1 MKPDLQVSNE
11 DTQASKPF
19 QMVRTPPKVMMWAAV
34 ALCVFF
40 AFVAFYY
47 FGPKS
52 QDDLDPDARP
62 VGGNK
67 VLAPLAPASA
77 ASVNR

>member
-1 MKPDLQVSNE
+1 MSNE
-11 DTQASKPF
+11 DTEGSKPF
-19 QMVRTPPKVMMWAAV
+19 QTVRTPKKVMVWAAV

-47 FGPKS
+47 FGPKG
-52 QDDLDPDARP
+52 QDELDPNARP

-67 VLAPLAPASA
+67 VQAPLAPASA
-77 ASVNR
+77 ASAN

>member
-1 MKPDLQVSNE
+1 
-11 DTQASKPF
+11 
-19 QMVRTPPKVMMWAAV
+19 MVWAAV

-77 ASVNR
+77 GSVNR